1 MITDSAKTILCYGDS
16 NTWGQIPRS
25 QNRFNRSIRWSSVL
39 QDKLGDSFEVIS
51 EGLRGRT
58 FASSDSL
65 LNGLN
70 HLSIILSTH
79 KPIDTVII
87 MLGTNDLKSDYNLHP
102 IDIAFNLEKTIWIIK
117 EKEIKNIVIICPAP
131 IIKPE
136 VEAKSDEGKKLDET
150 MSRGI
155 DLSTHLSSLYKEI
168 AEKYDCHFIDANDH
182 ISSSKKDGYHLDE
195 DAHQKLAKVVEQEI
209 LKIYKS

>member
-1 MITDSAKTILCYGDS
+1 MIQDSAKTILCYGDS

-25 QNRFNRSIRWSSVL
+25 QNRFDRSIRWPSVL
-39 QDKLGDSFEVIS
+39 QNKLGEDFEIIS

-70 HLSIILSTH
+70 HLSMILSTH
-79 KPIDTVII
+79 KPIYIV
-87 MLGTNDLKSDYNLHP
+87 MLGTNDLKSDYSLHP
-102 IDIAFNLEKTIWIIK
+102 KDIAINLEKTIKIIK
-117 EKEIKNIVIICPAP
+117 EKEIQHIIIICPAP

-136 VEAKSDEGKKLDET
+136 LEAKSDEGKKLDE
-150 MSRGI
+150 MMARGI
-155 DLSTHLSSLYKEI
+155 ELSTHLSSLYKEI
-168 AEKYDCHFIDANDH
+168 AEKYNCNFINAGDY

-195 DAHQKLAKVVEQEI
+195 EAHGKLAEVVEEEI
-209 LKIYKS
+209 LEIYKN